1 MSHGRRRL
9 AIAMVAATALLLAVG
24 VVAATAATRKFADD
38 ESGWS
43 LVAFIFPV
51 SAFSAV
57 GGAIALRRPQNL
69 IGWMLATIGLLFAIV
84 VASAGTSVWALSTGA
99 LPKDVGEW
107 LDAPTACWVL
117 GLGLIGTQL
126 PLRVPDGRLPSPRWR
141 WFSRISIALIAVSFV
156 GMATQTG
163 RVENAPGTSAP
174 LGSGVL
180 EQLSNAF
187 FLVIICFLGALV
199 GLVNRYRRADVH
211 DRVQLRWIAFGG
223 AVFLGV
229 YVITLPLASA
239 AGEDSTAGTV
249 LTTLAQAAFAALP
262 IAIGYAVLRHRLYD
276 IDVVINRALV
286 YAALSATLAGTY
298 VGSVLLLQ
306 LVLSPSSDLAIAA
319 STLAVAA
326 LFRPTRGRIQ
336 ALVDRRFYRRRYDA
350 QRTLESFATRLR
362 DEVALDAL
370 SAELR
375 GVVAETMQPR
385 HVSLWVRPR

>member
-1 MSHGRRRL
+1 MTNGRRRL
-9 AIAMVAATALLLAVG
+9 AIAMGAAPALLLVGG
-24 VVAATAATRKFADD
+24 VVAAIAATRRFADD

-180 EQLSNAF
+180 AQLGGAF
-187 FLVIICFLGALV
+187 LLVIICFLGALV
-199 GLVNRYRRADVH
+199 GLVKRYRGADAH

-229 YVITLPLASA
+229 YVIALPLASA
-239 AGEDSTAGTV
+239 VGEESTAGTL
-249 LTTLAQAAFAALP
+249 LTNLAQAAFAALP

-286 YAALSATLAGTY
+286 YGALSATLAGTY

-326 LFRPTRGRIQ
+326 LFRPARGRIQ

-375 GVVAETMQPR
+375 GVVAETMQPK